1 MKIVR
6 KQTGYTQSK
15 RGVQAYSEIFRLFH
29 YRHEFAR
36 RNLAVT
42 DAATTLAKDLGF
54 KPTRFET
61 FIHEGRPLTDEL
73 YDAVTPPMHR
83 KRREALRKYLDDH
96 WVLPVTSNREGKT
109 PYLAKEFYEMSDRH
123 LQDWKLL
130 FNSLMLFESLA
141 MTDIGLGH
149 PIFFPLMPLVVK
161 RKGIPNPIILGR
173 LKLSDYVSP
182 AFIDRSVPKQV
193 LGYYSD
199 ALDLEVEDH
208 RHKNP
213 SKDERLGQATF
224 DEYLD
229 ILDHH
234 APLTRGEMGD
244 AKKEYYLT
252 FMPEGTKIKTSNDL
266 DRALRWYDGKHLDAC
281 YYRDHYEELV

>member
-42 DAATTLAKDLGF
+42 DAASTLAKNLGF
-54 KPTRFET
+54 KASRFET

-73 YDAVTPPMHR
+73 YDAVTPSKHG
-83 KRREALRKYLDDH
+83 KRREALRTYLDNH

-109 PYLAKEFYEMSDRH
+109 PYLAKEFFEMSDRH

-141 MTDIGLGH
+141 MSDLGLGH
-149 PIFFPLMPLVVK
+149 PIFFPLMPLVVTPK
-161 RKGIPNPIILGR
+161 DKAKSIKLGN
-173 LKLSDYVSP
+173 LKLDDYDAP

-199 ALDLEVEDH
+199 ALDLEVEDY

-234 APLTRGEMGD
+234 ASLSRGVKGN
-244 AKKEYYLT
+244 AKIEYYKL
-252 FMPEGTKIKTSNDL
+252 FMPAGKKVNTSKEV

-281 YYRDHYEELV
+281 YYMDHYEELV